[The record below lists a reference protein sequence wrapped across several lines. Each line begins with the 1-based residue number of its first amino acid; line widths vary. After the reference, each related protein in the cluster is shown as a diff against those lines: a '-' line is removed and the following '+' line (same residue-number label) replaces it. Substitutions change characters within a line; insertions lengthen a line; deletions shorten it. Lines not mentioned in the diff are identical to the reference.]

1 MREIHD
7 WLTSIGLAR
16 CAEAFETNE
25 IGLDLLRQVD
35 DQTLKDIGVLTAGG
49 RLPSPEFQCGVER
62 LGGRDH
68 DSARLHAY
76 AVHVTESLLRLR
88 EICRPDAQSRQIIFP
103 SGRIGCSLTEEL
115 LNSILQDDLN
125 PAVLHD
131 ERDCTRS
138 LNIF

>member
-1 MREIHD
+1 M
-7 WLTSIGLAR
+7 AK
-16 CAEAFETNE
+16 
-25 IGLDLLRQVD
+25 LR
-35 DQTLKDIGVLTAGG
+35 GNAWSMTAGPDSEPEPHLNG
-49 RLPSPEFQCGVER
+49 RLPSRELQRGVER
-62 LGGRDH
+62 LRSHDH

-88 EICRPDAQSRQIIFP
+88 EICRPDAQSRQIILP